1 MGTQTPHASFPLC
14 THLTAQCAVPSS
26 NIFCPIPSILSIME
40 KERPFSFLAREQDR
54 LMQREEAIQAAKDP
68 NRFQVGE
75 REGDGASGGGQVR
88 MGGCGRRGRCVL

>member
-1 MGTQTPHASFPLC
+1 
-14 THLTAQCAVPSS
+14 
-26 NIFCPIPSILSIME
+26 ME

-75 REGDGASGGGQVR
+75 RGGNGASGEWSSQNGWL
-88 MGGCGRRGRCVL
+88 GRRGGRVCYVVL

>member
-1 MGTQTPHASFPLC
+1 MHHGDTDTSCISPILVYPPIQLHSALCLPL
-14 THLTAQCAVPSS
+14 TLLSHP
-26 NIFCPIPSILSIME
+26 FYILSIME

-75 REGDGASGGGQVR
+75 REG
-88 MGGCGRRGRCVL
+88 GRGPVEGSK